1 MTTRTLSVFSLLIVA
16 LFYLGCA
23 DTESDTELGDPMD
36 QDTLAM
42 DTSAMDMSGMNSAAD
57 TLHATLSG
65 DAEVPESGDP
75 DGSGTAEVVL
85 DSAEGTVCFTIE
97 VENIAEAGAAHI
109 HTGAAGTAGPPV
121 VDFDVPN
128 NGLSG
133 CVDADSGVIDDILS
147 SPSEYYVN
155 VHNAEFGA
163 GAVRGQLEES
173 TTM

>member
-1 MTTRTLSVFSLLIVA
+1 MTTRTLTGFTLLFVA
-16 LFYLGCA
+16 LLYLGCA
-23 DTESDTELGDPMD
+23 DTESETEFGDPMD

-42 DTSAMDMSGMNSAAD
+42 DTTGTSMAGMDSAAD
-57 TLHATLSG
+57 TLHATLTG
-65 DAEVPESGDP
+65 AAEVPESGDP
-75 DGSGTAEVVL
+75 DGSGTAEVIL
-85 DSAEGTVCFTIE
+85 DSAEGMVCFTIE
-97 VENIAEAGAAHI
+97 VENIAEAAGAHI

-133 CVDADSGVIDDILS
+133 CVDADAAVIDDIRS

-155 VHNAEFGA
+155 VHNAEYAG

-173 TTM
+173 ANM